1 MNHSLV
7 LRFSATALLLT
18 SAALSAQQQQSA
30 KPIGEL
36 FAADD
41 GAKLVQP
48 AGAGMSVVPGSELSA
63 GIAPA
68 RLRLYRGGQV
78 RICPRSTVSVN
89 SGKFGLM
96 FAIGTGTV
104 EVDYPVAQRGADFV
118 ITPDLSL
125 QLSGPGSYHFSLGIK
140 KNGDTCVKALPDNH
154 GVILVTELLGNS
166 VYKTSIAESTMFRA
180 GKLNSNAAL
189 TEECGCPISAPA
201 IQASATP
208 PPVASQNL
216 NQAGGPAMTAN
227 PVPDATAPLPAD
239 RPGQVHVEVDTPFV
253 FRANAAGV
261 KPYSVAKL
269 NLASLPNVYFL
280 QEKVEPIVLLEKPAQ
295 VSVRAEAVASPPADQ
310 PEKKEKKE
318 KKGFFGKI
326 GGFFGGLFHR

>member
-1 MNHSLV
+1 MNRTLL
-7 LRFSATALLLT
+7 LRFGAATLACLP
-18 SAALSAQQQQSA
+18 AAMIAQQQQP

-41 GAKLVQP
+41 GTKLIQP

-63 GIAPA
+63 GVAPA

-96 FAIGTGTV
+96 FAMGTGNM
-104 EVDYPVAQRGADFV
+104 EVDYAVAQRGADFV

-125 QLSGPGSYHFSLGIK
+125 QLSGPASYHFALGVNK
-140 KNGDTCVKALPDNH
+140 KGDTCVKTAADNN
-154 GVILVTELLGNS
+154 GVILITELLGNS
-166 VYKTSIAESTMFRA
+166 VYKTNIAENTVFRS
-180 GKLNSNAAL
+180 GKLNANGAL
-189 TEECGCPISAPA
+189 TEECGCPISVPA
-201 IQASATP
+201 T
-208 PPVASQNL
+208 
-216 NQAGGPAMTAN
+216 QAGAVTTPSPAPQQNQSGEGTAVAGN
-227 PVPDATAPLPAD
+227 AKDASAPLPAD

-253 FRANAAGV
+253 FRANPAGV

-280 QEKVEPIVLLEKPAQ
+280 QEKVDPVVLLEKPAQ
-295 VSVRAEAVASPPADQ
+295 VSVQSEAATPAPMEKAQ
-310 PEKKEKKE
+310 KKEKE
-318 KKGFFGKI
+318 KKGFLGRV
-326 GGFFGGLFHR
+326 GGFFSGLFHH

>member
-1 MNHSLV
+1 MNHRLL
-7 LRFSATALLLT
+7 LRFSATALFFLP
-18 SAALSAQQQQSA
+18 AAFSAQQQTA

-63 GIAPA
+63 GVAPA
-68 RLRLYRGGQV
+68 RLRLYRGGQM

-96 FAIGTGTV
+96 FAIGTGTI

-118 ITPDLSL
+118 ITPDMSL
-125 QLSGPGSYHFSLGIK
+125 QLSGPGSYHFTLGIK

-154 GVILVTELLGNS
+154 GVILITELLGNS
-166 VYKTSIAESTMFRA
+166 VYKTNIAESTMFRA

-189 TEECGCPISAPA
+189 TEECGCPISAPT

-208 PPVASQNL
+208 PPAAAPNL
-216 NQAGGPAMTAN
+216 NQIGERTTMAN
-227 PVPDATAPLPAD
+227 SAPDATAPLPAD

-253 FRANAAGV
+253 FRASTAGV

-280 QEKVEPIVLLEKPAQ
+280 QEKVDPIVLLEKPTQ
-295 VSVRAEAVASPPADQ
+295 VSVRAEPAAPIPANQ
-310 PEKKEKKE
+310 AEKKEKKE
-318 KKGFFGKI
+318 KKGFFSRI
-326 GGFFGGLFHR
+326 GGFFGGMFHR